1 MFYLSLPWS
10 SQHRK
15 QYFKTV
21 DLHLQ
26 CIHAHEHTAIHT
38 LINALV
44 NQFYSIQGHIVI
56 LFLWLFFSSWSLRTC
71 ILWCSPFWR
80 IMGPRIT
87 QMLYYCCI
95 LFSFPTYGP
104 IFSNTKFVCN
114 IYLDVERF
122 FVQELGAMRFSF
134 KVVSF
139 FIGWHFSGNTPYFH
153 GLLHSSFHSS
163 FPGHMKSTGI
173 QI

>member
-1 MFYLSLPWS
+1 M
-10 SQHRK
+10 
-15 QYFKTV
+15 

-26 CIHAHEHTAIHT
+26 FIHAHEHTAIHT

-56 LFLWLFFSSWSLRTC
+56 LFLWVLFSSWSLRTC

-80 IMGPRIT
+80 NMGPRIT
-87 QMLYYCCI
+87 QMLYIVVYC
-95 LFSFPTYGP
+95 FPFQLTDQYFQ
-104 IFSNTKFVCN
+104 IRNLYVTSNLMLKGFLSKNLEQCVS
-114 IYLDVERF
+114 LSKWWVSLSKWW
-122 FVQELGAMRFSF
+122 VSSLGD
-134 KVVSF
+134 
-139 FIGWHFSGNTPYFH
+139 IFSGNTPYFH

>member
-1 MFYLSLPWS
+1 M
-10 SQHRK
+10 
-15 QYFKTV
+15 

-26 CIHAHEHTAIHT
+26 FIHAHGHTAIHT

-56 LFLWLFFSSWSLRTC
+56 LFFYEFFFLVGACAHAFFGVLLFEELW
-71 ILWCSPFWR
+71 
-80 IMGPRIT
+80 GPELHR
-87 QMLYYCCI
+87 CCI
-95 LFSFPTYGP
+95 LLYTVFPFQLTDQYFQ
-104 IFSNTKFVCN
+104 IRSLYVTSNLMLKGFLSKNLEQCVF
-114 IYLDVERF
+114 LSKWWVSS
-122 FVQELGAMRFSF
+122 LGD
-134 KVVSF
+134 
-139 FIGWHFSGNTPYFH
+139 IFSGNTPYFH

>member
-1 MFYLSLPWS
+1 
-10 SQHRK
+10 
-15 QYFKTV
+15 V

-26 CIHAHEHTAIHT
+26 FIHAHEHTAIHT

-56 LFLWLFFSSWSLRTC
+56 LFLWVLFSSWSLRTC

-87 QMLYYCCI
+87 QMLYIVVYC
-95 LFSFPTYGP
+95 FPFQLTDQYFQ
-104 IFSNTKFVCN
+104 IRSLYVTSNLMLKGFLSKNLEQCVF
-114 IYLDVERF
+114 LSKWWVSS
-122 FVQELGAMRFSF
+122 LGD
-134 KVVSF
+134 
-139 FIGWHFSGNTPYFH
+139 IFSGNTPYFH

-163 FPGHMKSTGI
+163 FPGQYEI
-173 QI
+173 NRNPNLID